1 MLRPVGAG
9 LRDKRNYLQ
18 IYMERQATKFKAL
31 IATADAGE
39 ALVPLVAKI
48 LLGDLTATFLHDL
61 NNPLTA
67 ILNYARLMQ
76 MPDFPPGE
84 AKVFVG
90 NIVAEAERLAGLT
103 GRIAA
108 LARPQ
113 PLEAQEAKLEEA
125 LNRALLVYETLF
137 RHDGIIVEIQSDQTL
152 PNTQVHSAGLQQM
165 ILPLLAQA
173 RQALNGCDNAPEI
186 TKSIRCVVSAG
197 NDDKGRNTQRLSLF
211 HNGKPPRGGTPL
223 NLFDSVFFAAP
234 TATQRELTAALTQAL
249 LTQYHCNIVVESTA
263 EGWTA
268 THLDLSTGS

>member
-1 MLRPVGAG
+1 
-9 LRDKRNYLQ
+9 
-18 IYMERQATKFKAL
+18 MERQATHFKAL
-31 IATADAGE
+31 ITTADAGE

-67 ILNYARLMQ
+67 ILNYARLLQ
-76 MPDFPPGE
+76 MPDFQPGE
-84 AKVFVG
+84 AEVFAR

-113 PLEAQEAKLEEA
+113 PLEEQGAKLEEA
-125 LNRALLVYETLF
+125 LNRALMVYETLF
-137 RHDGIIVEIQSDQTL
+137 RHDGIIVETQSDKKL

-173 RQALNGCDNAPEI
+173 RQALNGCDNASGI

-211 HNGKPPRGGTPL
+211 HNGKSPRGGTPL
-223 NLFDSVFFAAP
+223 NLFDTLFFKAP
-234 TATQRELTAALTQAL
+234 TTAQSELMAALTHAL

-268 THLDLSTGS
+268 IHLDLPAGS